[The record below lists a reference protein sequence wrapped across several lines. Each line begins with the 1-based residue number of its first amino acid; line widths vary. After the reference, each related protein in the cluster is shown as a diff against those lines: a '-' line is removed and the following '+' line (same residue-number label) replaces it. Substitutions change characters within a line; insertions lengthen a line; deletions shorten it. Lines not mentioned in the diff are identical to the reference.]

1 MKWRRAVLPRARTGS
16 VAITSPLQTSME
28 GAFLGLFPGPVVECN
43 VEPAVTEDAD
53 PLYGSIPGAWYRG
66 TGRGRVKGILRA
78 REKSCILCKTA
89 CWKGLKTRTAAQ
101 QDPRIAHRACSCE
114 L

>member
-43 VEPAVTEDAD
+43 VEPAVLRDVYAS
-53 PLYGSIPGAWYRG
+53 YVSIPGPWYRG
-66 TGRGRVKGILRA
+66 DRRRRSRGTSGTRRNSWWTVVHQNGKGVKRY
-78 REKSCILCKTA
+78 
-89 CWKGLKTRTAAQ
+89 
-101 QDPRIAHRACSCE
+101 
-114 L
+114 